1 VSGKRKPRHPG
12 DVCRGIQVCGKS
24 DLVEIIMNR
33 KENIMDRS
41 IDKFWRTRLADLKKV
56 LDSNNFQTFLAETT
70 EEAKNIVLEKIIPDI
85 APKSVSWGGSLTFT
99 GTGLYDVLKK
109 RSDFTVLDT
118 FEKKLSPEESLER
131 RRQSLLVDLFI
142 TGSNAV
148 TEAGQLVNLDMIGNR
163 IGGITFGPKH
173 VIILVGR
180 NKIVSDLDAAMFR
193 IKNYAA
199 PVNTMRLGKKTPCA
213 KTSYCEEC
221 KSPDRICN
229 TWTITE
235 KSFPKGRVKVV
246 LINND
251 LGF

>member
-1 VSGKRKPRHPG
+1 MYEPIERYWKVRLN
-12 DVCRGIQVCGKS
+12 DV
-24 DLVEIIMNR
+24 
-33 KENIMDRS
+33 KEALN
-41 IDKFWRTRLADLKKV
+41 A
-56 LDSNNFQTFLAETT
+56 NNFDAVVVDNAM
-70 EEAKNIVLEKIIPDI
+70 EAKTRVLEKMIPETG
-85 APKSVSWGGSLTFT
+85 AKSISWGGSLTFIAT
-99 GTGLYDVLKK
+99 GIYDAVKESDDLK
-109 RSDFTVLDT
+109 VLDT
-118 FEKKLSPEESLER
+118 FAKGSTAEEMLER

-148 TEAGQLVNLDMIGNR
+148 TETGQLVNLDMFGNR
-163 IGGITFGPKH
+163 IGAITFGPKH

-180 NKIVSDLDAAMFR
+180 NKIVTDLDEAMFR

-199 PVNTMRLGKKTPCA
+199 PVNTMRLGKKTPCS

-246 LINND
+246 LINED
-251 LGF
+251 MGF

>member
-1 VSGKRKPRHPG
+1 
-12 DVCRGIQVCGKS
+12 
-24 DLVEIIMNR
+24 M
-33 KENIMDRS
+33 ENPIENYW
-41 IDKFWRTRLADLKKV
+41 KTRLTELKET
-56 LDSNNFQTFLAETT
+56 LTENNFEVFVAQNTD
-70 EEAKNIVLEKIIPDI
+70 EAKSIVLEKIIPEI
-85 APKSVSWGGSLTFT
+85 APKSVSWGGSLTFVA
-99 GTGLYDVLKK
+99 TGLYDIFKNNNDLN
-109 RSDFTVLDT
+109 VLDT
-118 FEKKLSPEESLER
+118 YDKTLSPEESLER

-163 IGGITFGPKH
+163 VGALTFGPKT

-180 NKIVSDLDAAMFR
+180 NKIVPDLDEAMFR

-199 PVNTMRLGKKTPCA
+199 PVNTMRLDKKTPCA
-213 KTSYCEEC
+213 KTSFCGDC

-235 KSFPKGRVKVV
+235 KSFPKKRVKII
-246 LINND
+246 LINKD